1 MSQKEW
7 PKQVKRFSASIRR
20 KGLLPN
26 LLSQQSFTINAIGE
40 VFLTQR
46 GSHTTR
52 LTAFLVYKGESLN
65 SRFVPA
71 TQGRFIDTGAK
82 VVRKVIWQQISTGLT
97 CDFNTRSHN
106 SQSQTGSGKHLKYRV
121 KYLRKSSLRLLFRN
135 ATLIDGWRDSGHTF
149 KSPGEAFTRFEA
161 HTTTDGFQR
170 EPPKVFFIVK
180 PTASFFNSIL
190 A

>member
-1 MSQKEW
+1 MLMSQKEW

-71 TQGRFIDTGAK
+71 TQGRFID
-82 VVRKVIWQQISTGLT
+82 
-97 CDFNTRSHN
+97 
-106 SQSQTGSGKHLKYRV
+106 YR
-121 KYLRKSSLRLLFRN
+121 RKSSKESNMATNFYRLDL
-135 ATLIDGWRDSGHTF
+135 
-149 KSPGEAFTRFEA
+149 
-161 HTTTDGFQR
+161 
-170 EPPKVFFIVK
+170 
-180 PTASFFNSIL
+180 
-190 A
+190 